1 VHSPLENRASRLESK
16 LPGSVIVLQGKRY
29 VLTRSYL
36 RGIISYPE
44 LQPNIPTQRRNL
56 YGHYHTAIG
65 GEPEN
70 MSSSSTKKEA
80 ASCVDMPKS
89 LRPPSGFRGAGSRVG
104 CAHGRFVG
112 GSRVLVEFAKG
123 LRFKPGRSETEG
135 GF

>member
-1 VHSPLENRASRLESK
+1 VHSPLENRASSRIKTHGFCYRTVREKICSNQ
-16 LPGSVIVLQGKRY
+16 IVSTGYHFVSGTPTKH
-29 VLTRSYL
+29 
-36 RGIISYPE
+36 
-44 LQPNIPTQRRNL
+44 PTQRRNL

-112 GSRVLVEFAKG
+112 DSRVLVEFAKG